1 MQIGCGCNL
10 LTCDRLCENVF
21 FLGTIVERCGT
32 GIYAAADC
40 STAIAGI
47 SKERESTEQY
57 FIQIG
62 GIIFSFDGTLQCGQ
76 TRCPDPLPSM
86 GWISNIAAPQRSASF
101 ARLSWGPDPSLM
113 EGQRYSVVWREFNT
127 QDNFTVTSGP
137 EVRKIEI
144 FYKFMVH
151 CTFVIISQLLVF
163 NYYFA

>member
-1 MQIGCGCNL
+1 MIDCVKMSSFLVLLLSIAALGCTPP
-10 LTCDRLCENVF
+10 LT
-21 FLGTIVERCGT
+21 
-32 GIYAAADC
+32 AAQQ
-40 STAIAGI
+40 SQVYQKRGKVPNNTNRWYNIL
-47 SKERESTEQY
+47 
-57 FIQIG
+57 
-62 GIIFSFDGTLQCGQ
+62 FSFDGTLQCGQ
-76 TRCPDPLPSM
+76 TRCPNPLPSM

-113 EGQRYSVVWREFNT
+113 EGQRYGVVWREFNT

-151 CTFVIISQLLVF
+151 CTFVITSQLLVF